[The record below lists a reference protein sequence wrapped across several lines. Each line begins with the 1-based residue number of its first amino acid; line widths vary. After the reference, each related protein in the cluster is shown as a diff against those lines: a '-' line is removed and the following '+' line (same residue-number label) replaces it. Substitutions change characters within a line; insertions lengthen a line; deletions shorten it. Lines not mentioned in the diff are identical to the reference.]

1 MHLRYVAQYQ
11 DGVGQGRFQRPVRRR
26 HREIVEQTLLSG
38 ADVIIADNVH
48 VEFRRSFW
56 RGKLRAL
63 NGLNLEVRD
72 GDFFALVGQNGA
84 GKSTAMY
91 CLLGLMKPTSGR
103 VEVMGHAPTLGSPF
117 NENVAYLPEE
127 PHYHLYLTVLE
138 ATRYYSSL
146 YGRRIPDRVVN
157 EALER
162 LGMARFKSL
171 PLAKCSKGMKQKV
184 GIAQCLIHETRL
196 LFLDEPTRGLDPLI
210 VREFRETLREIH
222 RRGATIVM
230 NSHVLSEIEMLAN
243 RVAII
248 DRGKVVVQD
257 ELSNLLTLNQEL
269 YRIVFEGNG
278 TVPEYLTAV
287 ERTGNLVRGLLPKAR
302 LSDFMEVVRTSGLL
316 LLECSLKKTSLEE
329 SFFNLIGKETTTTEA
344 NRSNREVGVS

>member
-1 MHLRYVAQYQ
+1 VIVAE
-11 DGVGQGRFQRPVRRR
+11 D
-26 HREIVEQTLLSG
+26 
-38 ADVIIADNVH
+38 VH
-48 VEFRRSFW
+48 VHFRRGFL
-56 RGKLRAL
+56 RHKLRAL
-63 NGLNLEVRD
+63 NGLTLEVKD

-91 CLLGLMKPTSGR
+91 CFLGLLKPTSGK
-103 VEVMGHAPTLGSPF
+103 VEIMGKVPELGSSLYKDI
-117 NENVAYLPEE
+117 AYLPEE
-127 PHYHLYLTVLE
+127 PHYHLYLTVEE

-146 YGRRIPDRVVN
+146 SGKRVSN
-157 EALER
+157 KAINDSLER
-162 LGMARFKSL
+162 LGLAQFKTL

-184 GIAQCLIHETRL
+184 GIAQCLIHEPKV

-222 RRGATIVM
+222 KRGATIVM

-278 TVPEYLTAV
+278 AVPEYLTAV
-287 ERTGNLVRGLLPKAR
+287 ERTGNLVRGFLPKAR

-329 SFFNLIGKETTTTEA
+329 SFFNLIGKETTATEA
-344 NRSNREVGVS
+344 NGSNREVGVS

>member
-1 MHLRYVAQYQ
+1 VIVAE
-11 DGVGQGRFQRPVRRR
+11 D
-26 HREIVEQTLLSG
+26 
-38 ADVIIADNVH
+38 VH
-48 VEFRRSFW
+48 VHFRRGFL
-56 RGKLRAL
+56 RHKLRAL
-63 NGLNLEVRD
+63 NGLTLEVKD

-91 CLLGLMKPTSGR
+91 CFLGLLKPTSGK
-103 VEVMGHAPTLGSPF
+103 VEIMGKVPELGSSLYKDI
-117 NENVAYLPEE
+117 AYLPEE
-127 PHYHLYLTVLE
+127 PHYHLYLTVEE

-146 YGRRIPDRVVN
+146 SGKRVSN
-157 EALER
+157 KAINDSLER
-162 LGMARFKSL
+162 LGLAQFKTL

-184 GIAQCLIHETRL
+184 GIAQCLIHEPKV

-222 RRGATIVM
+222 KRGATIVM